1 MNREERRKR
10 KIKGVAP
17 VINIKFDD
25 VQAMKKQATKDAV
38 NRAFFLML
46 AIPTMIIHDKFGK
59 LMKRKNREA
68 TFVDLCVDLY
78 DSFDKG
84 YVTLDELAQVLK
96 DEAGVEVKNESR

>member
-10 KIKGVAP
+10 KIKGAAP

-25 VQAMKKQATKDAV
+25 VQTMKKQATKDAV

-59 LMKRKNREA
+59 LMKRENREA

-96 DEAGVEVKNESR
+96 DEAGVEVEK